1 MPHLVFGFIL
11 IDDEFCSDFWRSNTS
26 TLRTRSKQK
35 CRFQSRPSN
44 SDDTHPAADT
54 SARDHDFA
62 ADRVVEQEGSGQPA
76 AGSEQAGQEERAP
89 RDQTVT
95 RDISSAGIEK
105 NQWQRRRRQSDAGK
119 GEAAPR
125 E

>member
-44 SDDTHPAADT
+44 SDKTHPADDT
-54 SARDHDFA
+54 SVRDHDFTV
-62 ADRVVEQEGSGQPA
+62 DRVVEQGGAGLPA
-76 AGSEQAGQEERAP
+76 AGAEQAGQEKRAP
-89 RDQTVT
+89 GDQAVT
-95 RDISSAGIEK
+95 RDITSAGIKEK
-105 NQWQRRRRQSDAGK
+105 Q
-119 GEAAPR
+119 
-125 E
+125 